1 MKAPV
6 NFFLTAGIIAIF
18 FLGIAAFKPQDS
30 SPVTYQYKQF
40 TSIESVIKAGVGRS
54 RIIISTSDG
63 QDIGKDLLN
72 LYSVSG
78 INFKNVAS
86 NDNLIVQTINDYSTD
101 GWELYNVTTGVQSP
115 SGNDAQGIYMTRY
128 LFRKPK

>member
-1 MKAPV
+1 MKASL
-6 NFFLTAGIIAIF
+6 NLFLAAAIIAIF
-18 FLGIAAFKPQDS
+18 FLGMAAFKPQDS
-30 SPVTYQYKQF
+30 LPVAYQYKQF
-40 TSIESVIKAGVGRS
+40 TSIESVIKAGIGRS
-54 RIIISTSDG
+54 RIIISTADG

-101 GWELYNVTTGVQSP
+101 GWELYNVTTGVESNE
-115 SGNDAQGIYMTRY
+115 GQGIFMTRY
-128 LFRKPK
+128 LFRKVK

>member
-6 NFFLTAGIIAIF
+6 NLFFAAAIIAIF
-18 FLGIAAFKPQDS
+18 FLGMAAFKPQDT

-40 TSIESVIKAGVGRS
+40 TSIESVIKAGIGRS
-54 RIIISTSDG
+54 RIIISSTDG

-86 NDNLIVQTINDYSTD
+86 NDNLLVQTINDYSTD
-101 GWELYNVTTGVQSP
+101 GWELYNVTTGVESNE
-115 SGNDAQGIYMTRY
+115 GQGIFMTRY